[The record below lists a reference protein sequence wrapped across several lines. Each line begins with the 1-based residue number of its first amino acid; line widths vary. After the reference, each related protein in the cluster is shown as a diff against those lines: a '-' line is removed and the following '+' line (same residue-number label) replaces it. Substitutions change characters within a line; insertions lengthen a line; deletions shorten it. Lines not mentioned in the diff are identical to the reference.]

1 MLINKWFETT
11 GQISF
16 SLLIPNTFQEN
27 QTFRQDRE
35 RERRQE
41 EEGGGGRGGGRG
53 GGGDNSNSES
63 VILELGYT
71 F

>member
-41 EEGGGGRGGGRG
+41 EEGKGR
-53 GGGDNSNSES
+53 SYSEKAGVKFS
-63 VILELGYT
+63 YGN
-71 F
+71 